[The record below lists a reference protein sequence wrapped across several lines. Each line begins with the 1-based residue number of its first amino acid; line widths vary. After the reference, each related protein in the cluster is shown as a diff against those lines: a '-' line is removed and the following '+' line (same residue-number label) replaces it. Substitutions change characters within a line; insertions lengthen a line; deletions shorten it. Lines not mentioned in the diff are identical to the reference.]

1 MSEEMNWIGKKK
13 GIWFDQEMR
22 RKVMRIG
29 WERGMKT
36 LKLKRDRYLKVEQ
49 SEFGNQHKNMNR
61 ARILQMIKI
70 KYS

>member
-22 RKVMRIG
+22 RKVMRNG

-49 SEFGNQHKNMNR
+49 SEFGN
-61 ARILQMIKI
+61 
-70 KYS
+70 